1 MALFDLTTAEIIKK
15 YHLWA
20 EKKFGQNFIIN
31 QSLTKKIVSNFDGI
45 EEFHIIEIGP
55 GPLALT
61 REILAKEP
69 KKITLLELDQK
80 FSDLFNDLATE
91 YQEKIEIKF
100 IDALK
105 IDFATYEDKLA
116 IISNLPYNISTPFLV
131 NVCRT
136 ANIKQMLL
144 MFQKEVAERIIAKP
158 NSKNYGRL
166 SVLAQSYYD
175 INKVLNV
182 APTAFV
188 PAPKVNSCVLHFK
201 YNNKITNNITHDK
214 LEKLTAILFS
224 KRRKKIGTTLKSY
237 NLKDLD
243 LDLNLRAEQLN
254 LAQFHQLAKIIS

>member
-1 MALFDLTTAEIIKK
+1 MALFDLTTTEIIKK
-15 YHLWA
+15 YFLRA

-31 QSLTKKIVSNFDGI
+31 QSLTNKIVSNFEDI
-45 EEFHIIEIGP
+45 EEYNIIEIGP

-61 REILAKEP
+61 REILAKKP
-69 KKITLLELDQK
+69 KRMILIELDQK
-80 FSDLFNDLATE
+80 FSHLFNDLAKE
-91 YQEKIEIKF
+91 FKEKIEINF
-100 IDALK
+100 IDVLK
-105 IDFATYEDKLA
+105 VDFSSYKGNLA

-131 NVCRT
+131 NVCRA

-201 YNNKITNNITHDK
+201 YNNKITHNITHDK

-237 NLKDLD
+237 NLKGLD